1 MSAASEWRRARAVAW
16 KDLTTERR
24 SKAGLTAVAMLG
36 VLVLMLFG
44 FAFGA
49 NTSALR
55 EAAIGALWLAI
66 LFAGVL
72 AFNRSYQLELE
83 GGGGALETLLLYPGS
98 RRAIYAGKLM
108 ANLVLVFLV
117 EAVVVTVALVL
128 FQVTLPPEWPL
139 QLLVTLLGTVGFVAL
154 GTFYAAM
161 ASRSRSREVMLP
173 ILLFPMMIPVLLGA
187 VQASTALLAG
197 DPMREAGTWVRLLIV
212 FDTVFLVATW
222 LAYEY
227 VIEI

>member
-1 MSAASEWRRARAVAW
+1 
-16 KDLTTERR
+16 
-24 SKAGLTAVAMLG
+24 
-36 VLVLMLFG
+36 
-44 FAFGA
+44 
-49 NTSALR
+49 
-55 EAAIGALWLAI
+55 
-66 LFAGVL
+66 
-72 AFNRSYQLELE
+72 
-83 GGGGALETLLLYPGS
+83 
-98 RRAIYAGKLM
+98 
-108 ANLVLVFLV
+108 
-117 EAVVVTVALVL
+117 
-128 FQVTLPPEWPL
+128 
-139 QLLVTLLGTVGFVAL
+139 VTLLGTVGFVAL